1 MYGRII
7 DGEEHSFGVSGKL
20 IMNALVMY
28 DHQTRTLWSQFLGR
42 GVKGPLSGT
51 ELDVLP
57 VTQTT
62 WSLWR
67 ELHPDTLVLDK
78 RGRYGG
84 DSYSSYYQD
93 GRAGV
98 IGETH
103 RDERLG
109 RKDLVL
115 GIADAGSTKAY
126 PFAALEDQPVVND
139 SVGDTDILVFFDPDT
154 GTALAFDR
162 TVDGSPLSF
171 RLEGQVNGVQTVLVD
186 DRTGSTW
193 VAFTGKAVGGKMKG
207 TTLKRVP
214 SHLSFWFAWTDWNP
228 ETELYAG

>member
-7 DGEEHSFGVSGKL
+7 GGEEHSFGVSGKL

-28 DHQTRTLWSQFLGR
+28 DHQTRTLWSQFLGK

-57 VTQTT
+57 VTHTT
-62 WSLWR
+62 GSLWR
-67 ELHPDTLVLDK
+67 GLHPDTLVLHK

-84 DSYSSYYQD
+84 DSYSSYYAD

-115 GIADAGSTKAY
+115 GVADAGSAKAF
-126 PFAALEDQPVVND
+126 PFDALEDQPVVND
-139 SVGDTDILVFFDPDT
+139 SVGGTDILVFFDPGT
-154 GTALAFDR
+154 STALAFDR

-171 RLEGQVNGVQTVLVD
+171 HVEGQVNGVQTVLVD
-186 DRTGSTW
+186 DRTGS
-193 VAFTGKAVGGKMKG
+193 
-207 TTLKRVP
+207 P
-214 SHLSFWFAWTDWNP
+214 SREGQS
-228 ETELYAG
+228 EER

>member
-1 MYGRII
+1 MARPASR
-7 DGEEHSFGVSGKL
+7 HSCAG
-20 IMNALVMY
+20 
-28 DHQTRTLWSQFLGR
+28 QER
-42 GVKGPLSGT
+42 
-51 ELDVLP
+51 
-57 VTQTT
+57 
-62 WSLWR
+62 
-67 ELHPDTLVLDK
+67 

-84 DSYSSYYQD
+84 DSYSSYYKD

-115 GIADAGSTKAY
+115 GIADAGSAKAY
-126 PFAALEDQPVVND
+126 PFDALEDQPVVND
-139 SVGDTDILVFFDPDT
+139 SVGETDILVFFDPDT
-154 GTALAFDR
+154 NTALAFDR

-171 RLEGQVNGVQTVLVD
+171 HLEGQVNGVQTVLMD
-186 DRTGSTW
+186 DRTGSRG
-193 VAFTGKAVGGKMKG
+193 VAFTGKAVAGKMEG

-228 ETELYAG
+228 ETELYTG